1 MLPFE
6 IPIGKLNSFRV
17 HIAFRVMVSLDLWE
31 GLNLLGMELL
41 LSREYVEVIQNESGV
56 HITFFINVMRESRVL
71 SNKVFPFTTV

>member
-6 IPIGKLNSFRV
+6 IPIGKLNRFRV
-17 HIAFRVMVSLDLWE
+17 HLAFHAMVSLDLWE
-31 GLNLLGMELL
+31 WLNLLGMELL

-56 HITFFINVMRESRVL
+56 HITFFIKVMRESRVL